1 MSRTSSQS
9 LSGTHLWRL
18 SCLCITSVDTRKQ
31 TVLQFDKMESSVS
44 LSCCCSHWSFCLL
57 LGQESFLSF
66 HPEDKDHHAAESS
79 ALGLLHWS
87 PPLKE
92 LPEELPEP
100 LLPALCHQSESLLA
114 LSSVDLDQEVRT
126 PSWKSIWAQCCSEV
140 LHCLLQ
146 KAACFSQKIK
156 PVRDVKGRSTD
167 LTVCGTASVDNLWLA
182 SRPVAFSV

>member
-1 MSRTSSQS
+1 M
-9 LSGTHLWRL
+9 
-18 SCLCITSVDTRKQ
+18 
-31 TVLQFDKMESSVS
+31 
-44 LSCCCSHWSFCLL
+44 
-57 LGQESFLSF
+57 
-66 HPEDKDHHAAESS
+66 
-79 ALGLLHWS
+79 GLLHWS

-146 KAACFSQKIK
+146 KAACFSQKNK
-156 PVRDVKGRSTD
+156 PVRDVTGRSTD

>member
-1 MSRTSSQS
+1 MWDELLQVRGLYVLRSDTLAICIRFCSSLSWNQAAMSRTSSQS

-44 LSCCCSHWSFCLL
+44 LSCCCSHWSSCLL

-66 HPEDKDHHAAESS
+66 HPEDKDHHAVESS
-79 ALGLLHWS
+79 ALDLLHWS
-87 PPLKE
+87 SPLKG
-92 LPEELPEP
+92 LSEELPGP

-126 PSWKSIWAQCCSEV
+126 PSWK
-140 LHCLLQ
+140 
-146 KAACFSQKIK
+146 
-156 PVRDVKGRSTD
+156 
-167 LTVCGTASVDNLWLA
+167 
-182 SRPVAFSV
+182 